1 MRILR
6 NAAIPGLA
14 VRHLKLHTRKDMLNL
29 AADAGLEVLDFADK
43 IFSRTSFQNSW
54 PQVDPVRALFSF
66 LIGLEF
72 FAFSHPDIA
81 GIRDDAD
88 DVVGVDVQLHAEMP
102 RISLFLPLDISG
114 SRL

>member
-43 IFSRTSFQNSW
+43 IFSRASFQNSR
-54 PQVDPVRALFSF
+54 PADVMLVGRSVD
-66 LIGLEF
+66 
-72 FAFSHPDIA
+72 

-88 DVVGVDVQLHAEMP
+88 DVVGGDVHLHAEMP
-102 RISLFLPLDISG
+102 RISLFAARHLRIPLVIAI
-114 SRL
+114 LC

>member
-43 IFSRTSFQNSW
+43 IFSRTSFQNSR

-81 GIRDDAD
+81 GIA
-88 DVVGVDVQLHAEMP
+88 VDL
-102 RISLFLPLDISG
+102 L
-114 SRL
+114 RL

>member
-43 IFSRTSFQNSW
+43 IFS
-54 PQVDPVRALFSF
+54 
-66 LIGLEF
+66 
-72 FAFSHPDIA
+72 
-81 GIRDDAD
+81 
-88 DVVGVDVQLHAEMP
+88 
-102 RISLFLPLDISG
+102 
-114 SRL
+114 

>member
-43 IFSRTSFQNSW
+43 IFSRTSFQNSR
-54 PQVDPVRALFSF
+54 PQVDPVRALFCF

-81 GIRDDAD
+81 GIA
-88 DVVGVDVQLHAEMP
+88 VHL
-102 RISLFLPLDISG
+102 LCL
-114 SRL
+114 